1 MDLMRLSVILLV
13 VGGLNWGSV
22 GLTGKDLVVAALG
35 RGTAAKAVYVAVGLA
50 AVFVGLRLFG
60 FMEGFENNNMAN
72 GNNMAGNMMTN
83 GNMPNG
89 NNRNMAEGF
98 YACKDGK
105 DEAGKP
111 CHA

>member
-1 MDLMRLSVILLV
+1 MRLSVILLV

-22 GLTGKDLVVAALG
+22 GLTGKDLVVGLLG
-35 RGTAAKAVYVAVGLA
+35 RGTATKAVYVLVGLA
-50 AVFVGLRLFG
+50 AVYVGLRAFG
-60 FMEGFENNNMAN
+60 FLEGFENNNMAN
-72 GNNMAGNMMTN
+72 ANMAGNMMTN
-83 GNMPNG
+83 GNNMANG